1 MAGELIFN
9 ADRHEYSRDGKI
21 IPSVNQIISPF
32 LRDFSGIPPE
42 TMRLKQDW
50 GTKVHRYRAAYDRG
64 EVDIEKV
71 DPLMASYLN
80 CWAALLKHFGLQD
93 EEQIS
98 ETPLAAGFD
107 LFAGT
112 PDVVFTAAN
121 TVVELKTAPISESTA
136 AQLAAYTLLAYQN
149 GHISVNPYAKNTV
162 RLIECSITDDGVT
175 AKLKHHSWDF
185 GSGINDFM
193 SCLTIFNYRRKNG
206 IK

>member
-21 IPSVNQIISPF
+21 IPSVYQIISPF

-71 DPLMASYLN
+71 DPLMASYLS
-80 CWAALLKHFGLQD
+80 CWDAFLIKFGLRG

-98 ETPLAAGFD
+98 ETPMAAKYD
-107 LFAGT
+107 LYAGT
-112 PDVVFTAAN
+112 LDVIFPVVRTI
-121 TVVELKTAPISESTA
+121 VELKTAPISAATG
-136 AQLAAYTLLAYQN
+136 AQLAPYAQLAYDN
-149 GHISVNPYAKNTV
+149 GIIHTEKVK
-162 RLIECSITDDGVT
+162 LIECSITDDGIT
-175 AKLKHHSWDF
+175 AAMKAKVWDF
-185 GSGINDFM
+185 GKGMNIFW
-193 SCLTIFNYRRKNG
+193 SCYTLFIWRKQNG